1 MLLEMILAQVTAWNK
16 GNLEDFLSYY
26 RDDIKVY
33 SRPANDLIF
42 DSKAAL
48 LTHIKSDFDSGK
60 VERVHIVDQVESP
73 PYVLLLE
80 EKTNEAGS
88 RRAVVTYLIENNKI
102 KSMWIERVEIGVS
115 RIPNASIENAVQ
127 CKSVLGG

>member
-1 MLLEMILAQVTAWNK
+1 MLLELILAQVTAWNK
-16 GNLEDFLSYY
+16 GNLDDFLSYY
-26 RDDIKVY
+26 RDDVKVY
-33 SRPANDLIF
+33 SQTANDLIF

-48 LTHIKSDFDSGK
+48 LPHIKPDFDSGK
-60 VERVHIVDQVESP
+60 VERVHIVDQFESP

-80 EKTNEAGS
+80 EKTNESGS

-102 KSMWIERVEIGVS
+102 KSMWIERIEIGVS
-115 RIPNASIENAVQ
+115 LIPKSSIQNAVQ